1 MALRVRV
8 QDGIKTIGAAFADA
22 TNRDLGVAEF
32 AENDL
37 FTNTE
42 VCVPSLRR
50 ESLRTVCSLVGL

>member
-1 MALRVRV
+1 MALRVRL

-42 VCVPSLRR
+42 V
-50 ESLRTVCSLVGL
+50 RTTICFFFIFPYSSI